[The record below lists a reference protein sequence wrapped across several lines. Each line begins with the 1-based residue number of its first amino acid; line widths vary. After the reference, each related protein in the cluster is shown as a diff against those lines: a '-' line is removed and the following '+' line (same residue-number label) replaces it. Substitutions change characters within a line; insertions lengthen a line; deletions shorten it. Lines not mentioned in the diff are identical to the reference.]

1 MQHVLKAPKV
11 KLSIVINVFFSP
23 AAVVV
28 QSSLT
33 FQSSTWQELG
43 LARSANTH
51 YVAARSES
59 LCLIHQ
65 SSQLFRDGTLLN
77 GPMPL
82 ILHLAK
88 KSRWF
93 FFPPTPMQTKSFLLS
108 PPGSHMRLGLIVPSR
123 QHTQAPP
130 PTPGAAA
137 LPVPEGNWERGR
149 KEGWHLETVPWLL
162 GRAESAS
169 PAWQSGAGA
178 VGEMQS
184 WGLHHHSVEHPGAG
198 RGLPQPAWSHWR
210 DRGWLAL

>member
-88 KSRWF
+88 KTRWF
-93 FFPPTPMQTKSFLLS
+93 FFPPTPNTDKKLS
-108 PPGSHMRLGLIVPSR
+108 PVPSWHPHGVGSDCAE
-123 QHTQAPP
+123 QAAHTGTSSHSRCCCSPSAR
-130 PTPGAAA
+130 GE
-137 LPVPEGNWERGR
+137 LGEG
-149 KEGWHLETVPWLL
+149 KEGGMAP
-162 GRAESAS
+162 GDSAL
-169 PAWQSGAGA
+169 A
-178 VGEMQS
+178 
-184 WGLHHHSVEHPGAG
+184 PGKG
-198 RGLPQPAWSHWR
+198 
-210 DRGWLAL
+210 